1 MERVRFES
9 SIGNNRILIVTE
21 RYMLVLSDTEPFS
34 IYHPVQGDLRTGPLL
49 VRYVLPVLGGILQY
63 GEPCKS
69 HYLLD
74 V

>member
-1 MERVRFES
+1 
-9 SIGNNRILIVTE
+9 
-21 RYMLVLSDTEPFS
+21 MLVLSDTEPFS

-49 VRYVLPVLGGILQY
+49 DRYVPPVLGGILQY